1 MRTTAAALFLA
12 ALAAP
17 VARADD
23 FFFKDGDVVVMIG
36 DSITEQHLYSNYVEM
51 WTVTRFPAWKLTF
64 RNTGIGGDTSTG
76 GNNRFRRDVLRYHPT
91 ALTVDFGMNDG
102 GYGGFNQGRFDNYLK
117 GLEGMAEQAKA
128 ANLRVAWITPQPL
141 DTGDQGPTALVGY
154 NQTLEKFSD
163 QGVAAVAHKNGGLFV
178 DQFHPYLAV
187 LDKARGKAPKYQRI
201 TGGDAVHPGP
211 AGQALMAASILKGM
225 HFPKRVASVEIADAF
240 RLVAAEN
247 CKVIG
252 PELRKDNAIEFT
264 QTDAALPFFP
274 PDAAGMLE
282 WTPLL
287 EDLNDYRLKITGLN
301 EKQKYE
307 VRLGGKAVATFTGAE
322 LAAGVNLAAA
332 ALKEGPVA
340 DQVKAV
346 IAAVKKKNDYH
357 HDQIF
362 RGIILSNVPDWL
374 KLTPQEI
381 ETRKEAAITERLARL
396 TELDAAVRTAL
407 EMKPHKVEIVP
418 LPEK

>member
-1 MRTTAAALFLA
+1 MRTAAAALFLA
-12 ALAAP
+12 LLAAP
-17 VARADD
+17 IARADD

-141 DTGDQGPTALVGY
+141 DTGDQGTTALVGY

-163 QGVAAVAHKNGGLFV
+163 QGVAAVARKNDGLFV

-211 AGQALMAASILKGM
+211 PGQALMAASILKGL

-247 CKVIG
+247 CKVTG
-252 PELRKDNAIEFT
+252 PELRKDNVIEFT
-264 QTDAALPFFP
+264 QLDAALPFFP
-274 PDAAGMLE
+274 PEAAGMLE
-282 WTPLL
+282 WAPLM
-287 EDLNDYRLKITGLN
+287 EDLNDYRLKITGLS

-307 VRLGGKAVATFTGAE
+307 VRLGGKTVATFTGAE
-322 LAAGVNLAAA
+322 LAGGVNLAAA

-357 HDQIF
+357 HEQIF
-362 RGIILSNVPDWL
+362 RGIVLSNVPDWL

-381 ETRKEAAITERLARL
+381 EAKKEAAIAERLARL
-396 TELDAAVRTAL
+396 AELDAAVRTAL